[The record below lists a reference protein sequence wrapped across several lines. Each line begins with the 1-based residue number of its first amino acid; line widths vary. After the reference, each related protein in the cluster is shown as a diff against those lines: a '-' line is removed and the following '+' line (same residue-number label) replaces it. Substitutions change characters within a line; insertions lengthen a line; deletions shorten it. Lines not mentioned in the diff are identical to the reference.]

1 MIKLKSFCTPFV
13 VELLQ
18 YLRASFIIRLGEN
31 QNVENLDKA
40 EARKAM
46 LKSAEDILRLSL
58 QNLQSG
64 LIIMRLASEIKS
76 FKARDVNISD
86 EE

>member
-64 LIIMRLASEIKS
+64 LIIMKLASEIKS
-76 FKARDVNISD
+76 LKARDVNISD